1 MINVDFLNIDNAKLV
16 GRLLP
21 FWARGKNISLLLQA
35 ILSPIISVHNNFKLW
50 ALEQYIYTHITSQA
64 MSIEWY
70 LKYKLKSHFVN
81 SKNAF
86 IVRDEPLTVIPDQWW
101 DEDDG
106 EEGDD
111 TGGEGGSGDSGG
123 SDIEWEEGVVD
134 IYSCFGGETWVN
146 EFDWKNNA
154 IWSALSTY
162 EPVMAFAMGHDEDE
176 PENVEQGGETEEEN
190 GQFIYIY
197 APAIVSTINYN
208 QDDYIRDINYI
219 VSQFMTNF
227 KKIKIIIINKQ

>member
-21 FWARGKNISLLLQA
+21 FWARGKKLSLLLQA

-81 SKNAF
+81 ESHSF
-86 IVRDEPLTVIPDQWW
+86 VVRDESMNEFLT
-101 DEDDG
+101 
-106 EEGDD
+106 
-111 TGGEGGSGDSGG
+111 
-123 SDIEWEEGVVD
+123 
-134 IYSCFGGETWVN
+134 CFGDLWTN
-146 EFDWKNNA
+146 EFEWKNDVL
-154 IWSALSTY
+154 WPLSY
-162 EPVMAFAMGHDEDE
+162 NYNPVSLSEVEEETEDE
-176 PENVEQGGETEEEN
+176 SSYT
-190 GQFIYIY
+190 YIY

-227 KKIKIIIINKQ
+227 NKIKIIIVNKQ

>member
-35 ILSPIISVHNNFKLW
+35 VLSPIISVHNNFKLW
-50 ALEQYIYTHITSQA
+50 ALERYIYTHITSQA

-81 SKNAF
+81 ERNSF
-86 IVRDEPLTVIPDQWW
+86 IVKDEPLTVIPDQWW
-101 DEDDG
+101 DDDEE
-106 EEGDD
+106 EEGGE
-111 TGGEGGSGDSGG
+111 TGGEGGG
-123 SDIEWEEGVVD
+123 SDIEWEEGVID
-134 IYSCFGGETWVN
+134 IYSCFGGETWIN

-154 IWSALSTY
+154 IWSGLSAY
-162 EPVMAFAMGHDEDE
+162 EPVATFEMEHNEDGIVEPEDE
-176 PENVEQGGETEEEN
+176 EQEDETEEEE
-190 GQFIYIY
+190 GPFIYVY

>member
-50 ALEQYIYTHITSQA
+50 ALDRYIYTHITSQA

-81 SKNAF
+81 EDSSF
-86 IVRDEPLTVIPDQWW
+86 IVRDEMMNELFT
-101 DEDDG
+101 
-106 EEGDD
+106 
-111 TGGEGGSGDSGG
+111 
-123 SDIEWEEGVVD
+123 
-134 IYSCFGGETWVN
+134 CFGEFWTN
-146 EFDWKNNA
+146 EFYWKNEVLWPVSSYYSP
-154 IWSALSTY
+154 IALS
-162 EPVMAFAMGHDEDE
+162 EED
-176 PENVEQGGETEEEN
+176 ETEEE
-190 GQFIYIY
+190 GSFIYIY

-227 KKIKIIIINKQ
+227 NKIKIVIINN